1 MAYMTVFTRSLLL
14 RSALVAITLGALTAC
29 GGGGDVGVGVAV
41 VVPAPQPAVLPLA
54 LNLSRVGP
62 EVIGLDWSDDPAAAT
77 FLVVRNGSALT
88 SVNATSLDDAS
99 VFVNQT
105 YCYQVQGYN
114 ARGLLISASSTGC
127 ITLVP

>member
-14 RSALVAITLGALTAC
+14 RSALVAITLGGLTAC
-29 GGGGDVGVGVAV
+29 GGGGDVGVAV

-54 LNLSRVGP
+54 LSLSRVGP
-62 EVIGLDWSDDPAAAT
+62 QVIGLDWSDDPAAAT

-105 YCYQVQGYN
+105 YCYQIQGYN
-114 ARGLLISASSTGC
+114 ARSLLISASSTGC